1 MQEEINE
8 EDIVT
13 INGWKGKG
21 ELTLSE
27 RKDVYI
33 LREYRKN
40 KETKEVYTDE
50 TEILK
55 STVRELWDLIRK
67 NCVLGEEYKYR
78 YLVRKVIESGKMDLA
93 KVLPEFTEID
103 SFIREKADG
112 EILNK
117 WLDFITNLSIET
129 FNGGKFRKEIY
140 FPFYYSLKILEGKGK
155 IAYIGKGSI
164 IPLQDGDLE

>member
-1 MQEEINE
+1 MVEEIN

-13 INGWKGKG
+13 ITGWKGAG

-40 KETKEVYTDE
+40 KETKEIYTDE

-55 STVRELWDLIRK
+55 STVKELWNLIRK
-67 NCVLGEEYKYR
+67 NCVMGEEYKYR

-93 KVLPEFTEID
+93 KVLPEFTDVD
-103 SFIREKADG
+103 SFIREKADDK
-112 EILNK
+112 ILNK
-117 WLDFITNLSIET
+117 WLDFVTHLSIET

-140 FPFYYSLKILEGKGK
+140 FPFYYSLKILEGKGY
-155 IAYIGKGSI
+155 IAFLGKGSI
-164 IPLQDGDLE
+164 IPLQDGELE

>member
-1 MQEEINE
+1 MSEELVEIE
-8 EDIVT
+8 
-13 INGWKGKG
+13 GWKGSG

-27 RKDVYI
+27 RKDTYI
-33 LREYRKN
+33 LREKRKN
-40 KETKEVYTDE
+40 KETKEIYTDE

-55 STVRELWDLIRK
+55 STVRELWNLIRK

-103 SFIREKADG
+103 SFIRDKADG

-117 WLDFITNLSIET
+117 WLDFVTHLSIET

-155 IAYIGKGSI
+155 IAYIGKGSV
-164 IPLQDGDLE
+164 IPLQDDELE